1 MLTPASSD
9 LRRNYGVVTFTA
21 GVLFAVETRRN
32 YRRHDSSVLSPSVT
46 TLAHLLSHDTV
57 QAAKDEV
64 RMCVSGRDNDRRCS
78 GSSSEVKE
86 RGGR

>member
-9 LRRNYGVVTFTA
+9 LRRNYGAVTFTA

-32 YRRHDSSVLSPSVT
+32 YRRL
-46 TLAHLLSHDTV
+46 